1 MRRRKNDGPLR
12 ACAAVA
18 WVLVLLVA
26 SPAFSQAPSPTS
38 PGNAAP
44 SPTAPSPTPP
54 ASTAPAEDIRDI
66 RGPKTIY
73 PQWLIPALVAGALLL
88 AAGGYA
94 AWRWKHRPR
103 PQRPLLPH
111 EIALLRLEEARALM
125 QPATVREFCIAI
137 SDIVRGHIEQAFEVT
152 ATHQTTEEFLHDLL
166 SSENAALAAHR
177 NLLAEFLHRCDEA
190 KFAGMSLSTPLMESL
205 HRSARN
211 FVITTSPAASPAAG
225 EGPPAGEAPPA
236 DQAPPP
242 TPIRALGSSK
252 GGA

>member
-1 MRRRKNDGPLR
+1 MRRRKNDGPFR

-18 WVLVLLVA
+18 WLLVLFA
-26 SPAFSQAPSPTS
+26 AAPAFSQAPAASAPS
-38 PGNAAP
+38 AASSAAAP
-44 SPTAPSPTPP
+44 ATDAATTG
-54 ASTAPAEDIRDI
+54 AAAVPAEDIRDI

-73 PQWLIPALVAGALLL
+73 PPWLIPALVAGALLL
-88 AAGGYA
+88 AAAGYA
-94 AWRWKHRPR
+94 AWRWKIRPR

-125 QPATVREFCIAI
+125 QPASVREFCIAI

-166 SSENAALAAHR
+166 SSENAALAVHR

-211 FVITTSPAASPAAG
+211 FVITTSPAAPPADAA
-225 EGPPAGEAPPA
+225 PPAGTAPP
-236 DQAPPP
+236 
-242 TPIRALGSSK
+242 TIPIRAFGSRP